1 MCAPAKLKVVRNS
14 SFRHFLQGEVLYVLW
29 CYAVQDKG
37 HFRLTEVYS
46 SERNRSS
53 CNKEHRAGVR
63 QRTGSGGMVDG

>member
-1 MCAPAKLKVVRNS
+1 M
-14 SFRHFLQGEVLYVLW
+14 YVLW